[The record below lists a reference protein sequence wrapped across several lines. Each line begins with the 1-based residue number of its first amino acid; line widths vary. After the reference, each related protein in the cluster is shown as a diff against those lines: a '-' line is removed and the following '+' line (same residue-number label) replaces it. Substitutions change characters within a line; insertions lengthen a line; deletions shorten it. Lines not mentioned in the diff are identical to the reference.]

1 MPADKSIRE
10 LIDILEDIATMAP
23 PVGKV
28 FPKNP
33 PAELPKGFNV
43 VILND
48 NYTPFDVVIDSLV
61 AGVPLSPD
69 EAERRMLA
77 SHRNG
82 EAAVAAY
89 ASKDIAETVA
99 GRIMDHA
106 KADKKGKYARA
117 RAEHRGPMECP
128 LTAEVREAG
137 DLPR

>member
-10 LIDILEDIATMAP
+10 LIDILEDIATMTP
-23 PVGKV
+23 PKV
-28 FPKNP
+28 V
-33 PAELPKGFNV
+33 PATWPRPGGFNV

-48 NYTPFDVVIDSLV
+48 RYTPFDLVIDSLV

-77 SHRNG
+77 SHRDG

-99 GRIMDHA
+99 GRIMDYA
-106 KADKKGKYARA
+106 KADKDGKYARA
-117 RAEHRGPMECP
+117 QKQHRGPIKCP
-128 LTAEVREAG
+128 LTAEVREADG
-137 DLPR
+137 RPR